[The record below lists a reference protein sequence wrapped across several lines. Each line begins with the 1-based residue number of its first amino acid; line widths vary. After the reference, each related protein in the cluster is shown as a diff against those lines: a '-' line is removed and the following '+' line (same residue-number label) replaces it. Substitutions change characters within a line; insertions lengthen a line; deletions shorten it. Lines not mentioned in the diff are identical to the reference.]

1 MLKNIT
7 SLIVFIALLV
17 CQQTQAQLP
26 TSVDTIYQVIK
37 TNSVFTASANWQTID
52 EMFETQLTA
61 ASNDIDSI
69 NALVEVFKKL
79 DDVHS
84 SITYNF
90 KQYGHYHGMADSLR
104 EIVLPVYQYG
114 QSQINKLATA
124 VLNGEYMYIRL
135 PGYQVWG
142 NDVHQ
147 YAQDIHDSICKY
159 AAYPIKGIVLDLRI
173 NTGGQISAM
182 LGGLSLLLGEG
193 KFGAAYT
200 ENGVIRYPFEIR
212 ENDFFMG
219 DVRSADIT
227 SNCTAG
233 YHELPI
239 AVLIGP
245 VTSSSGTITAI
256 AFKNRPHTQ
265 FIGEATAD
273 GYSTGND
280 YYVFGENLTMNLA
293 TTYFGDRTDVVYKT
307 VVKPDVVISGKDEF
321 VNLSAD
327 RKVNYALMWLK
338 SIQH

>member
-1 MLKNIT
+1 MRK
-7 SLIVFIALLV
+7 SLFVLFYTLV
-17 CQQTQAQLP
+17 VLHAATAQLP
-26 TSVDTIYQVIK
+26 IAFDSIYQVIK
-37 TNSVFTASANWQTID
+37 SNSVFTASANWQTID
-52 EMFETQLTA
+52 EMFESKLVA
-61 ASNDIDSI
+61 ATNDIDSI
-69 NALVEVFKKL
+69 NALVEVFKQL

-84 SITYNF
+84 SITYNY
-90 KQYGHYHGMADSLR
+90 KQYGHYHGMGDSLR
-104 EIVLPVYQYG
+104 EIVLPVYEYG

-124 VLNGEYMYIRL
+124 VLNGEYLYIRL

-147 YAQDIHDSICKY
+147 FAQDIHDSICKY
-159 AAYPIKGIVLDLRI
+159 ATYPIKGIVLDLRI

-200 ENGVIRYPFEIR
+200 ENGVIRYPFEIH

-227 SNCTAG
+227 SNCTTG

-265 FIGEATAD
+265 FVGEATAD

-293 TTYFGDRTDVVYKT
+293 TTLFWR
-307 VVKPDVVISGKDEF
+307 
-321 VNLSAD
+321 
-327 RKVNYALMWLK
+327 
-338 SIQH
+338 

>member
-1 MLKNIT
+1 MRK
-7 SLIVFIALLV
+7 SLFVLLFTLCV
-17 CQQTQAQLP
+17 LQAATAQLP
-26 TSVDTIYQVIK
+26 TSVDSIYQVIK
-37 TNSVFTASANWQTID
+37 SNSVFTSTANWPSID
-52 EMFETQLTA
+52 VMFKEKLVA
-61 ASNDIDSI
+61 AANDIDSI
-69 NALVEVFKKL
+69 NALVEVFKQL

-90 KQYGHYHGMADSLR
+90 KQYGHYHGMDDSLR

-124 VLNGEYMYIRL
+124 VLNGEYLYIRL

-147 YAQDIHDSICKY
+147 FAQDIHDSLCKY
-159 AAYPIKGIVLDLRI
+159 APYPIKGIVLDLRI

-200 ENGVIRYPFEIR
+200 ENGIIRYPFEIH

-227 SNCTAG
+227 SNCTTG
-233 YHELPI
+233 YHDLPI

-256 AFKNRPHTQ
+256 AFKNRPNTQ

-293 TTYFGDRTDVVYKT
+293 TTYFADRTGVVYKT
-307 VVKPDVVISGKDEF
+307 VVNPDVVISGKDEF
-321 VNLSAD
+321 SNLSAD
-327 RKVNYALMWLK
+327 RKINYALMWLK
-338 SIQH
+338 TVHH